1 MSTDVDQLLAK
12 AAQRKAR
19 AAEVGA
25 SLSESSTPCDPRTG
39 FLAPQIEKNDT
50 GYKMYHCHHIDGV
63 KPLGHPWDPYNEYL
77 RSYSGEQ
84 KQVQS
89 SNPIS
94 PGV

>member
-39 FLAPQIEKNDT
+39 FLAPQIEK
-50 GYKMYHCHHIDGV
+50 KI
-63 KPLGHPWDPYNEYL
+63 
-77 RSYSGEQ
+77 
-84 KQVQS
+84 QVTKCT
-89 SNPIS
+89 IVTTLM
-94 PGV
+94 G